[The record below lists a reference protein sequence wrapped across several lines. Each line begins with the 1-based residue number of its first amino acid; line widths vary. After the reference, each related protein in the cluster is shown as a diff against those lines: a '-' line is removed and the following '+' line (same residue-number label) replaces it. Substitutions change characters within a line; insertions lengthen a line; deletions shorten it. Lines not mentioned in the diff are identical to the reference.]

1 MRDLTK
7 GSPAKLILMFTVPL
21 LIGNVFQQ
29 FYNMVDMIIVGQ
41 TLGKN
46 ALAAVGATGSLT
58 FLIIGFAQGL
68 TTGLAIIT
76 AQRYG
81 AKDYRG
87 LKKSFA
93 ASVVISLIVT
103 IVLTV
108 LSLVFIHPM
117 LQLMQTPPEIIDQ
130 AQTFIS
136 IILLGIF
143 ASMSFNLLSNV
154 IRALGDSRTP
164 LFFLIIAVI
173 INVVLD
179 LIFIILFGMGV
190 EGAAIATVIAQ
201 VSSSVL
207 CLVYIKKKIPLLQLR
222 KKDFSFDK
230 EEIRVHLNAA
240 LPMAFQS
247 SIIAIGA
254 IVLQAALNSLGTDV
268 VAAQAAASRID
279 QFANQPMMSFGIA
292 MATFSAQNYGAKEYG
307 RILKGVK
314 QTLMMSIGFSLVA
327 GATVIFF
334 GHSLMKLFVS
344 SSETRVFELAQTY
357 FNINGSLYWIL
368 AILFILRYTL
378 QGLGQSKIPT
388 IAGMMELLMRSF
400 AAIILTGMLGY
411 AGAAA
416 ASPLAWAGSVAVLLY
431 SYLRS
436 MKQLKQLDNEQHF
449 SLDDAEV
456 RYDSIH

>member
-21 LIGNVFQQ
+21 IIGNVFQQ

-68 TTGLAIIT
+68 TAGLAIIT

>member
-68 TTGLAIIT
+68 TAGLAIIT

-230 EEIRVHLNAA
+230 EEIRVHLNTA

>member
-46 ALAAVGATGSLT
+46 ALAAVGSTGSLT

-68 TTGLAIIT
+68 TAGLSIIT

-93 ASVVISLIVT
+93 TSVLISLVVT
-103 IVLTV
+103 LILTV
-108 LSLVFIHPM
+108 LSLVFIRPM
-117 LQLMQTPPEIIDQ
+117 LQLMQTPPEILDQ

-136 IILLGIF
+136 IILVGIF
-143 ASMSFNLLSNV
+143 ASVSFNLLSNV

-179 LIFIILFGMGV
+179 LIFILYFGMGV
-190 EGAAIATVIAQ
+190 EGAAFATVIAQ
-201 VSSSVL
+201 ISSSVL
-207 CLVYIKKKIPLLQLR
+207 CLFYIKKKIPLLQLR
-222 KKDFSFDK
+222 KKDFKFEK
-230 EEIRVHLNAA
+230 EEFRVHLNVA

-247 SIIAIGA
+247 SIIAVGA

-268 VAAQAAASRID
+268 VAAQAAAGRID
-279 QFANQPMMSFGIA
+279 QFATQPMMSFGIA
-292 MATFSAQNYGAKEYG
+292 MATFTAQNYGAKEYG
-307 RILKGVK
+307 RILQGVR
-314 QTLMMSIGFSLVA
+314 QTLLMSGGFSLLA
-327 GATVIFF
+327 GAVVIFF
-334 GHSLMKLFVS
+334 GHSFVQLFVS
-344 SSETRVFELAQTY
+344 PTESKVFDLAQTY

-368 AILFILRYTL
+368 AALFILRYTL
-378 QGLGQSKIPT
+378 QGLGQSKVPT

-400 AAIILTGMLGY
+400 AAIILTGLWGY
-411 AGAAA
+411 TGAAA

-431 SYLRS
+431 SYMRS
-436 MKQLKQLDNEQHF
+436 MKQLKQLDAEQHYT
-449 SLDDAEV
+449 LEQIEA
-456 RYDSIH
+456 R